1 MRGDK
6 QSAYHT
12 SEEKNMNKV
21 RIGCVVMAS
30 GMSLRF
36 GRNKLL
42 EKIGGRTFIET
53 VLDKT
58 EGIFDRRIVLTRT
71 PEVCSICFERGV
83 EVYLHDREFRS
94 EAVAMGIEMMKDMD
108 GCLFCPCDQ
117 PLLRKE
123 SIEKLAE
130 EFRRGGGGIY
140 RLGNR
145 SPVLFSKEYY
155 DELLNLDRNEGG
167 RILAD
172 KYPDDVRIIPADEGE
187 LADVDTQEDLDKLMQ
202 LM

>member
-1 MRGDK
+1 MRFRMSDGLSLGGDM
-6 QSAYHT
+6 T
-12 SEEKNMNKV
+12 RV

-30 GMSLRF
+30 GMSRRF

-53 VLDKT
+53 VLDRT
-58 EGIFDRRIVLTRT
+58 EGIFDRRVVLTRT
-71 PEVCSICFERGV
+71 PEVRTVCFERGV
-83 EVYLHDREFRS
+83 NVHLHDREYRS
-94 EAVAMGIEMMKDMD
+94 EAVAMGVEMMKDMD

-117 PLLRKE
+117 PFLKRE

-130 EFRRGGGGIY
+130 EFRRGGKGIY

-155 DELLNLDRNEGG
+155 DELMNLGRNEGG
-167 RILAD
+167 RTLAD
-172 KYPDDVRIIPADEGE
+172 RHPDDVRIVPADERE
-187 LADVDTQEDLDKLMQ
+187 LADVDTQDDLDKLLQ
-202 LM
+202 LE